1 MEDRYIA
8 TVDLGTS
15 KIALCV
21 AKVEDEHVTVIYYR
35 ETPSDGILY
44 STVINPR
51 KASVPLGM
59 AISEAEKELGIK
71 ISQVAVGLP
80 RYRIRQE
87 AASSKVQRSNPDELI
102 SEEEVE
108 SLGTMALGE
117 FELEN
122 AADQE
127 IYGAV
132 IQSYSA
138 DDFIQG
144 SAEDIIGTAS
154 ASIEGNY
161 KLFVGA
167 KKAVR
172 NLDLLF
178 NPLGVAIARRYFLPD
193 ASARAVLTEAEMQG
207 GVALVEIG
215 GGVSSVTVYHGG
227 ILRYYGSIPFGGKV
241 VTSDIRMECG
251 LHTELA
257 ENIKLAYGAC
267 LPDRL
272 QSLEGKVLQI
282 SDDETASYPELQVKY
297 LSQIITA
304 RMREILEAVL
314 FLIQES
320 GYADRLRCG
329 VVLTGGGAELVN
341 TGVMLGEM
349 SGYTV
354 RPGFP
359 RIKGLSHQGCEG
371 LGEMRAA
378 ATVGMLLEA
387 RSDRYLVCAGDAA
400 PSEEEHVDLGGTV
413 FAPEPEQ
420 KPEPRRKPQKP
431 AGGGLFSKLKKSA
444 EKGFDDTIGGLFDDM
459 Q

>member
-1 MEDRYIA
+1 MEERYIA

-15 KIALCV
+15 KIALSV

-35 ETPSDGILY
+35 ETPSEGILY
-44 STVINPR
+44 SAVINPM
-51 KASVPLGM
+51 KASVPLKA
-59 AISEAEKELGIK
+59 AISEAEKELGIT
-71 ISQVAVGLP
+71 ITQVAVGLP
-80 RYRIRQE
+80 RYSIKQE
-87 AASSKVQRSNPDELI
+87 ATSSTVSRSNPEGLIDADE
-102 SEEEVE
+102 VQC
-108 SLGTMALGE
+108 LGDMALDSFKLANPNE
-117 FELEN
+117 
-122 AADQE
+122 QE

-132 IQSYSA
+132 IQSYST

-144 SAEDIIGTAS
+144 SAEDIIGTTS
-154 ASIEGNY
+154 ASISGNF

-167 KKAVR
+167 RKATR

-178 NPLGVAIARRYFLPD
+178 NGLNVAIARKYFLPD
-193 ASARAVLTEAEMQG
+193 ASARAVLTDSEMEG

-227 ILRYYGSIPFGGKV
+227 ILRYFGSIPFGGKV

-282 SDDETASYPELQVKY
+282 SDDETANYSEIQVKF

-314 FLIQES
+314 YLIQES

-329 VVLTGGGAELVN
+329 VVLTGGGAGLVN

-354 RPGFP
+354 RAGFP
-359 RIKGLSHQGCEG
+359 RIKNLSHQGCEG
-371 LGEMRAA
+371 LGEMSAA
-378 ATVGMLLEA
+378 ATVGMILEA
-387 RSDRYLVCAGDAA
+387 RSDKYLGCAGEAA
-400 PSEEEHVDLGGTV
+400 AQEEQEQDLGGTV
-413 FAPEPEQ
+413 FAPEAESR
-420 KPEPRRKPQKP
+420 PEPRKKPEKKHRSRFL
-431 AGGGLFSKLKKSA
+431 GSIKKSI
-444 EKGFDDTIGGLFDDM
+444 ENGFDGTIGGLFDEM